1 MAKKILLFS
10 IILQFFLCFG
20 EEPVR
25 VKEEKILVVSKIP
38 SEETEIGRNVTIIK
52 REEIDKL
59 PVKSVSEILKY
70 VCGLDFQ
77 ERANF
82 GIQADISLR
91 GSTFQQVLIL
101 VDGVRV
107 NDLQTAHHNIDI
119 PIPVENVERIEILH
133 GTGSSLYG
141 ADALGGVINII
152 TRNPERTS
160 LSGKFSY
167 HDFHTSSGTAGIELK
182 GNKISNSFSIQ
193 RDSSRGFMD
202 DRDFSNFSIF
212 EKFYT
217 SFNSVNFE
225 VKLGHGRKNFGA
237 FDFYTPGMKFPSRE
251 LTRTDFISLNLDW
264 KISKLYLTQKFY
276 YRFHFDRF
284 LLDQNRPSFYTNET
298 SNKTLGT
305 NFILRSENFVLGFE
319 GVKEEFES
327 IKSGNHSNIRSSLF
341 FEAKKNFSKKL
352 IANLGI
358 REDFHETYG
367 WFFSPDLSI
376 AYILSSNLKL
386 RFSAGRSFRAPS
398 YTELYYKDPANI
410 GNSNLKPEKGEELEI
425 GLDSYFKNFETKL
438 SLFKREEKDIIDW
451 IKRDGKWYA
460 ENIRKRNV
468 RGVEFSTKK
477 DFSHFRFYLK
487 SSFFDFKEKDGEK
500 NYKYGFRIPKNI
512 TDLTLS
518 FIPTPSI
525 SLNFHF
531 LYKKRFNEPSYLL
544 LDAKIVKRI
553 GGIEIFLEGINLTN
567 KRYEDIKGVPMPGR
581 WIGGGIQWKI

>member
-1 MAKKILLFS
+1 MTKRILLLPVIF
-10 IILQFFLCFG
+10 QFFLCFG

-25 VKEEKILVVSKIP
+25 VKEEILVVSKIP
-38 SEETEIGRNVTIIK
+38 SKEIEIGRSVTVIR
-52 REEIDKL
+52 REEIEKL

-133 GTGSSLYG
+133 GNGSSLYG

-152 TRNPERTS
+152 TRNTKKTG

-167 HDFHTSSGTAGIELK
+167 HDFHTSSGSVGIELK
-182 GNKISNSFSIQ
+182 GKEIFNSLSIQ

-212 EKFYT
+212 EKFYA
-217 SFNSVNFE
+217 SFNSIDFE
-225 VKLGHGRKNFGA
+225 VKLGHGRKKFGA
-237 FDFYTPGMKFPSRE
+237 FDFYTPRMKFPSRE
-251 LTRTDFISLNLDW
+251 STRTDFISMNLDW
-264 KISKLYLTQKFY
+264 RIRRLYFTQKIY

-284 LLDQNRPSFYTNET
+284 ILDQDRPSFYNNET

-305 NFILRSENFVLGFE
+305 NFTLGFENFVLGLE
-319 GVKEEFES
+319 LVKEEFES
-327 IKSGNHSNIRSSLF
+327 LKSGDHSNIRTSIF
-341 FEAKKNFSKKL
+341 FEARKNFSKKL

-358 REDFHETYG
+358 REDFHRTYG
-367 WFFSPDLSI
+367 WSFSPDFSI
-376 AYILSSNLKL
+376 AYILSPNLKL

-398 YTELYYKDPANI
+398 YTELYYKDPVNK
-410 GNSNLKPEKGEELEI
+410 GNPNLKPEKAETLEI
-425 GLDSYFKNFETKL
+425 GLDSYFKNFEIKF
-438 SLFKREEKDIIDW
+438 SLFDREERELIDW
-451 IKRDGKWYA
+451 IKRESKWYA
-460 ENIRKRNV
+460 ENIRKRSV
-468 RGVEFSTKK
+468 RGTEFSAKK
-477 DFSHFRFYLK
+477 DFSRFRFSFQ
-487 SSFFDFKEKDGEK
+487 SSFFDSGEK
-500 NYKYGFRIPKNI
+500 NDANNYKYGFKIPKNV
-512 TDLTLS
+512 TDLTLG
-518 FIPTPSI
+518 FIPESSL

-531 LYKKRFNEPSYLL
+531 LYKKRFNEPSYFLI
-544 LDAKIVKRI
+544 DAKIVKRI
-553 GGIEIFLEGINLTN
+553 GGIEIFLEGMNLTN
-567 KRYEDIKGVPMPGR
+567 KKYEDIKGIPMPGR
-581 WIGGGIQWKI
+581 WLGGGIQWKI